1 VRKNKLQTTLDSGY
15 RLRYIAYMRFY
26 TSGEVMKFM
35 REKAE
40 ARRGAQKQLAAEL
53 GISPQYLN
61 DILSDKRRLTPEIAA
76 AIGFRKQPERYVR
89 VKGA

>member
-1 VRKNKLQTTLDSGY
+1 
-15 RLRYIAYMRFY
+15 
-26 TSGEVMKFM
+26 MKFL

-40 ARRGAQKQLAAEL
+40 SKRGAQKELAARL

-76 AIGFRKQPERYVR
+76 AIGFRKQPDTYLRVR
-89 VKGA
+89 E